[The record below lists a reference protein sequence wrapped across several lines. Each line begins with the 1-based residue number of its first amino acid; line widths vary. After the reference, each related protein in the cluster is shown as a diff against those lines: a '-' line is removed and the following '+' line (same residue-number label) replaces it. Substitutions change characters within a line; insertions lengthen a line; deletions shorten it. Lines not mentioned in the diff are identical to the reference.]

1 MNDIMNLV
9 VMNLEKVGIG
19 VVIFALAYVSNI
31 FLGIW
36 RNVRIDGMQ
45 FDWKLLAE
53 SALKFVVLGL
63 GIAILSVTVSI
74 LPQYAIF
81 VGLEIASETM
91 EIIDSVVIVGAFLYA
106 TIRYVIDAI
115 GKLKQILGVE

>member
-19 VVIFALAYVSNI
+19 AIIFALAYVSNI

-74 LPQYAIF
+74 LPQYAIY
-81 VGLEIASETM
+81 VGIEIASETM

-106 TIRYVIDAI
+106 TVRYVSDAI

>member
-9 VMNLEKVGIG
+9 IMNLEKVGIG
-19 VVIFALAYVSNI
+19 AIIFALAYVSNI
-31 FLGIW
+31 FLGVW

-74 LPQYAIF
+74 LPQYATY
-81 VGLEIASETM
+81 VGIEIASETM

-106 TIRYVIDAI
+106 TVRYVSDAI

>member
-9 VMNLEKVGIG
+9 IMNLEKVSIGIA
-19 VVIFALAYVSNI
+19 IFALAYVSNI
-31 FLGIW
+31 FLGVW
-36 RNVRIDGMQ
+36 RNVRIDGMN

-53 SALKFVVLGL
+53 SVLKFVVLGL

-74 LPQYAIF
+74 LPQYAAF

-106 TIRYVIDAI
+106 TIRYVVDAI

>member
-9 VMNLEKVGIG
+9 IMNLEKVGIG
-19 VVIFALAYVSNI
+19 IAIFALAYVSNI
-31 FLGIW
+31 FLGVW
-36 RNVRIDGMQ
+36 RNVRIDGMN

-53 SALKFVVLGL
+53 SVLKFVVLGL

-74 LPQYAIF
+74 LPQYAAF

-106 TIRYVIDAI
+106 TVRYVIDAI

>member
-9 VMNLEKVGIG
+9 IMNLEKVGIG
-19 VVIFALAYVSNI
+19 AIIFALAYVSNI

-74 LPQYAIF
+74 LPQYATY
-81 VGLEIASETM
+81 VGIEIASETM

-106 TIRYVIDAI
+106 TVRYVSDAI

>member
-9 VMNLEKVGIG
+9 IMNLEKVGIG

-31 FLGIW
+31 FLGVW

-53 SALKFVVLGL
+53 STLKFVVLGL

-74 LPQYAIF
+74 LPQYAAF

-106 TIRYVIDAI
+106 TVRYVIDAI